1 MLTVC
6 LTYSTRVMP
15 ECSCKLRTSFP
26 THILLLGVSSNTL
39 AQATEEGLHACNI
52 PVHAVT
58 NDEMT
63 LRLKGKTVCTESERY
78 DALRHC
84 RYVDEILTDAPW
96 TITPEFMEE
105 HQVRLFHC
113 HTPSHCWKHISD

>member
-1 MLTVC
+1 MQLENVYSPSLVTKECNLSVYVC
-6 LTYSTRVMP
+6 QFH
-15 ECSCKLRTSFP
+15 KLF
-26 THILLLGVSSNTL
+26 LYCV
-39 AQATEEGLHACNI
+39 
-52 PVHAVT
+52 PVCVVT

-96 TITPEFMEE
+96 VITPEFMEE
-105 HQVRLFHC
+105 HQVRRVGC
-113 HTPSHCWKHISD
+113 HTPPSSH